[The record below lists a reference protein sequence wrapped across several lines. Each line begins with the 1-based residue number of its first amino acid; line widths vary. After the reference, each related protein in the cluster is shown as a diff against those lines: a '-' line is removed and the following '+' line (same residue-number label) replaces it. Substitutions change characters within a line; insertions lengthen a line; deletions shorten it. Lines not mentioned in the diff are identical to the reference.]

1 MKIGLF
7 FGSFNPIHMGHLI
20 IAQSFINQIDLD
32 ELWFVVSP
40 HNPLKDQQELNDA
53 DLRLDLVR
61 DSIKS
66 NEKFKLCDI
75 EFSLSI
81 PSYTIDTL
89 SELKKK
95 YPEHSFE
102 LLIGSDS
109 LDSFSQWKNFKQILN
124 NFTTYVY
131 PRKKDYKIPE
141 EFTSYSIEIV
151 NLPILYISSTHIR
164 KLLANGKSIKYLV
177 PEVVYNYFN

>member
-89 SELKKK
+89 SELQKKH
-95 YPEHSFE
+95 PEHSFE
-102 LLIGSDS
+102 LLIGSD
-109 LDSFSQWKNFKQILN
+109 
-124 NFTTYVY
+124 
-131 PRKKDYKIPE
+131 
-141 EFTSYSIEIV
+141 
-151 NLPILYISSTHIR
+151 
-164 KLLANGKSIKYLV
+164 
-177 PEVVYNYFN
+177 